1 MARRPEISPVV
12 GGESALGSTLAID
25 RFVPC
30 YDFAVVHAGVFPNTQ
45 DRCYRVA
52 RDLNLLEDPVIR
64 ALLGLRSLPQRLADR
79 VTRHPDAPAAAPQRT
94 FRLEDMIG
102 PPLGW
107 VLLSEV
113 PDAEI
118 VLGQIGRPWKTVGA
132 SEGPVV
138 SPTAFASFDSPGFAK
153 IAFSLKAQPHGA
165 SSSILTLETRV
176 ALTDTAS
183 RRRFGRYWRLV
194 GPFIRLID
202 RMTLR
207 RLAAELRQATPVVP
221 SKRGGAV

>member
-1 MARRPEISPVV
+1 MARQQEISPPV

-25 RFVPC
+25 QFVPC
-30 YDFAVVHAGVFPNTQ
+30 YDFVVVHAGMFPVPRE
-45 DRCYRVA
+45 RCYRAA

-64 ALLGLRSLPQRLADR
+64 LLLGLRSLPQRLADR
-79 VTRHPDAPAAAPQRT
+79 VARHPDATTAAPQRT

-102 PPLGW
+102 PPLSW

-118 VLGQIGRPWKTVGA
+118 VLGQIGRPWKPVGA

-138 SPTAFASFDSPGFAK
+138 SPDAFASFDSPGFAK
-153 IAFSLKAQPHGA
+153 IAFSLKVQPHGA
-165 SSSILTLETRV
+165 TSSILTLETRV
-176 ALTDTAS
+176 VLTDTAS
-183 RRRFGRYWRLV
+183 RRRFSRYWRLV

-207 RLAAELRQATPVVP
+207 RLAAELR
-221 SKRGGAV
+221 R